1 MERYHKI
8 LFLFLKADNEQKGH
22 INDWEKHEQSR
33 YWGKAEP
40 AADTPHGKNRQDEEH
55 EDKPHGDHK
64 RHEIVRIVYIHRFRE
79 VQGHEKW

>member
-40 AADTPHGKNRQDEEH
+40 VLGKGRA
-55 EDKPHGDHK
+55 GG
-64 RHEIVRIVYIHRFRE
+64 RYATW
-79 VQGHEKW
+79 EK